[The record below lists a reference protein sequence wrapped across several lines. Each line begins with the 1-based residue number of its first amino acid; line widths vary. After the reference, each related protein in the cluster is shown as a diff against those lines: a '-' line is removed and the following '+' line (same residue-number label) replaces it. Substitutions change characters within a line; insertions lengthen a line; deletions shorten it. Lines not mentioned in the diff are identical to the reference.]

1 MYKVK
6 RFSQLG
12 RTWHGIK
19 GAAKTAGYGAAVGGI
34 ISAPLAGLAAL
45 CGKNKAA
52 LIIAGIGA
60 GLGGGAMAAVGYSNA
75 VKEYD
80 YDQKLKNDPKFRD
93 KEMRKN
99 KMELD
104 KFIKNECVPHCNSS
118 SDIKFFQSIEEEFRM
133 KFNSD
138 LYKYIEFYDKFESKY
153 RKVWA
158 EAWRSLD
165 NLNQIDIKFNY
176 IFPEPNPEAAYES
189 ISETSNNE
197 EPFMIAGS
205 YENSDHSYLFFN
217 PMIREYS
224 FEMGGGHDST
234 SISET
239 VSKFSKVWLADLT
252 KIKDEKVRAVAEVH
266 NRIINEFLNG
276 LRSI

>member
-19 GAAKTAGYGAAVGGI
+19 GAAKTARYGAIAGGLL
-34 ISAPLAGLAAL
+34 SMPLAGFAAL

-60 GLGGGAMAAVGYSNA
+60 GLGGGALAAVGYSNA
-75 VKEYD
+75 VEKYD
-80 YDQKLKNDPKFRD
+80 YKEKLKSDPKFRD
-93 KEMRKN
+93 KEMKKN

-104 KFIKNECVPHCNSS
+104 KFIKNESIPHCDSS
-118 SDIKFFQSIEEEFRM
+118 SDIKFFQSIEDEFGM
-133 KFNSD
+133 EFKSD

-153 RKVWA
+153 RKIWS
-158 EAWRSLD
+158 EAWKSLD
-165 NLNQIDIKFNY
+165 NLEQIDIKFDY
-176 IFPEPNPEAAYES
+176 IFPEPNPEVAYES

-217 PMIREYS
+217 HMTGEYS
-224 FEMGGGHDST
+224 FELGSGHDSR
-234 SISET
+234 SISDT
-239 VSKFSKVWLADLT
+239 VGKFSKVWLADLT
-252 KIKDEKVRAVAEVH
+252 KIKDEKIRAIAEIH
-266 NRIINEFLNG
+266 NKIINEFLNG
-276 LRSI
+276 LRLI